1 LGSILV
7 GRVMDDRLDFSPLSD
22 DEREAQELAADGG
35 PDAARPTCPPADA
48 EPPEAAAGRLFG
60 SSPDALWRYV
70 DAGSALAFCVC
81 RWNKPDGDKD
91 IRPLSWFD
99 GEGWR
104 FAHRANA
111 RPLYNAA
118 RIAASPDAPVVVCE
132 GEKAADAAA
141 RIFPNSIATTSSG
154 GANAATKTDWTPL
167 AGRRILIWPDDD
179 DPGRKYAREV
189 AAILAE
195 LDCDV
200 SIVDVVALCAQDNPR
215 GAERGYDAAD
225 ALADWPEVKALRKAA
240 ASLAKP
246 FDPGPAYVSCPP
258 YTMDANGLAMEKPN
272 RKGETETFRIA
283 APFEVLG
290 ACRDPHGSAWGK
302 LLRWR
307 DDDSRLHTRHVADA
321 DLHGEPAAL
330 CGSLA
335 HEGLRIDRMRHREFL
350 GYLNALRPKRRATI
364 VTRTGWHEIGGRSV
378 FVLLGETIGPRG
390 GERVILDAAASG
402 AYEAHGIGE
411 EWRDGAAKLA
421 SGHALLVLAIS
432 VALAGPL
439 LHLAGIE
446 GGGVHF
452 FGPSSIGKTTLLRLA
467 ASVWGRGDA
476 PGYVRSWRATANGL
490 EGAAAGATDTAL
502 ILDEVGQV
510 EARDMAAALYSLANG
525 AGKARAARDGALREP
540 RSWRVLTISSGE
552 VPVDAKLIE
561 DRGRKPRAGQLVR
574 MLDIPAARAFGVFD
588 HAGPDGDAATLA
600 KACKRAAV
608 SAYGTAGPEFVRRL
622 IAEGVSGE
630 DIRLFINGF
639 VAAEVPAGADGQID
653 RVAQRLGL
661 IMAAGELATK
671 FRLTGWRAGEAR
683 YAAAWALKQ
692 WIKGRGG
699 IEAAE
704 VHQAIEQ
711 VRLMI
716 EAHGESRFQSLDD
729 PDAKPVPNRLG
740 WRKGA
745 GREREW
751 WVPPVV
757 WKTEICAGLDAQF
770 VARAL
775 GERGM
780 LRRQGGNTLQ
790 CTVNVGGDQRV
801 RAYVLT
807 AAILDGGGDAG

>member
-1 LGSILV
+1 
-7 GRVMDDRLDFSPLSD
+7 MNDRLNFPPLSD
-22 DEREAQELAADGG
+22 AEREVAAQELSRDTE
-35 PDAARPTCPPADA
+35 PDAVKPISPTADA
-48 EPPEAAAGRLFG
+48 ESPEDAAARLFDRA
-60 SSPDALWRYV
+60 PDALWRYRNA
-70 DAGSALAFCVC
+70 AGALTFCVC
-81 RWNKPDGDKD
+81 RWNRANGDKE
-91 IRPLSWFD
+91 IRPLSWFER
-99 GEGWR
+99 EGWR
-104 FAHRANA
+104 FGHWPEA
-111 RPLYNAA
+111 RPLYNLD
-118 RIAASPDAPVVVCE
+118 RIAAEPDAPLVICE

-141 RIFPNSIATTSSG
+141 RIFPKSIATTSSG
-154 GANAATKTDWTPL
+154 GANAASKTDWTPL

-179 DPGRKYAREV
+179 DPGQKYAQQV

-195 LDCDV
+195 LDCVV
-200 SIVDVVALCAQDNPR
+200 SIVDAAALRAQVAPANAR
-215 GAERGYDAAD
+215 EAERGYDAAD
-225 ALADWPEVKALRKAA
+225 ALADWPDAALLRKAA
-240 ASLAKP
+240 GSLAQP
-246 FDPGPAYVSCPP
+246 FDPGPAYVSRPP
-258 YTMDANGLAMEKPN
+258 YTMDANGLAIAKSN
-272 RKGETETFRIA
+272 RKGETETIWIA

-307 DDDSRLHTRHVADA
+307 DDDGRLHTRHVADA

-350 GYLNALRPKRRATI
+350 GYLNALRPKRRAITI
-364 VTRTGWHEIGGRSV
+364 TRTGWHEIGGRSV
-378 FVLLGETIGPRG
+378 FVLPGETVGPCG

-402 AYEAHGIGE
+402 AYEAHGIVE

-421 SGHALLVLAIS
+421 SGHVLLVLAIS
-432 VALAGPL
+432 AALAGPL
-439 LHLAGIE
+439 LHLAGVE

-467 ASVWGRGDA
+467 ASVWGRGDT
-476 PGYVRSWRATANGL
+476 PGYMRSWRATANGL
-490 EGAAAGATDTAL
+490 EGAAAGAADAAL

-588 HAGPDGDAATLA
+588 HAGPDGDAASLA

-608 SAYGTAGPEFVRRL
+608 SGYGTAGPKFVRRL
-622 IAEGVSGE
+622 IAEGVTG
-630 DIRLFINGF
+630 DHIRLAINEF
-639 VAAEVPAGADGQID
+639 VAAEVPPGADGQID

-661 IMAAGELATK
+661 ILAAGELATK
-671 FRLTGWRAGEAR
+671 FGLTGWRAGEAR
-683 YAAAWALKQ
+683 DAAAWALKQ

-699 IEAAE
+699 TEAAE
-704 VHQAIEQ
+704 VRQAIEQ

-729 PDAKPVPNRLG
+729 PDAKPVLNRLG

-757 WKTEICAGLDAQF
+757 WKAEICAGLDAQF

-775 GERGM
+775 AERGM
-780 LRRQGGNTLQ
+780 LRRQGGNLLQ
-790 CTVNVGGDQRV
+790 CTVNLGGDQRA

-807 AAILDGGGDAG
+807 AAILDGGDNAG